1 MASGAPDKENAFC
14 SSRPCDTDTRALF
27 VAYVGGTVGDV
38 VENVPKITNGVLDAI
53 KTAQRVPIPQIA
65 TPARTMYKAL
75 SVPVS
80 VCSAAAA

>member
-1 MASGAPDKENAFC
+1 M
-14 SSRPCDTDTRALF
+14 
-27 VAYVGGTVGDV
+27 GDV

-80 VCSAAAA
+80 ACSAAAA